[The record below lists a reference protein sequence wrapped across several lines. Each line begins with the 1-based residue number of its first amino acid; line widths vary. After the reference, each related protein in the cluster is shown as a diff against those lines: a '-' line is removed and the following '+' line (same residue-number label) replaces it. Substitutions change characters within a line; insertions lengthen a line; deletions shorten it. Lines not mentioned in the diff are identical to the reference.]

1 MCGCYLGVICDIRI
15 RNYFVQHENGIGFC
29 HSLGTEMWD
38 TCYESAAHRIYT
50 LSFLNAE
57 PRKCS
62 ARSQI
67 VFEDAQYLVRV
78 LKIFATRSLH
88 RSVNFGEV
96 LPGAGWGSALLWA
109 A

>member
-1 MCGCYLGVICDIRI
+1 MELDSVILLEQKCGIAA
-15 RNYFVQHENGIGFC
+15 
-29 HSLGTEMWD
+29 
-38 TCYESAAHRIYT
+38 ESAAHRIYT

-78 LKIFATRSLH
+78 LKIFAARSLH

-109 A
+109 T